1 MSELYYNK
9 PDAELKN
16 QKSLYQEKKYK
27 RIQKMNAYLFIVYY
41 IIVAI
46 AILFIY
52 FKYDMKKYAKH
63 IIVVF
68 LLLFP
73 YIIFYVEKSV
83 YDTYRFIYSLVY
95 SKPFV
100 EFP

>member
-1 MSELYYNK
+1 MGKLYYNK
-9 PDAELKN
+9 PDAEWKN
-16 QKSLYQEKKYK
+16 QKALYQETEYK
-27 RIQKMNAYLFIVYY
+27 AGQKRNGYLFIVYY
-41 IIVAI
+41 ILAII

-52 FKYDMKKYAKH
+52 FKYDMKKYTKH

-73 YIIFYVEKSV
+73 YIIFNIEKTI
-83 YDTYRFIYSLVY
+83 YDTYRLIYSLAY